1 MSKVKYGIRSISL
14 IGLLHIPTVILF
26 RLKIK
31 TTDMEEGTAWNFLC
45 CKWIIFYNRSSLSA
59 YLETTLVKTIVKHL
73 KLFYS

>member
-1 MSKVKYGIRSISL
+1 MSRVKYGIRSISL

-45 CKWIIFYNRSSLSA
+45 YRFIFYNKSSLSA
-59 YLETTLVKTIVKHL
+59 YLETTLVKTIVKLL
-73 KLFYS
+73 KFF